1 MSSPGSG
8 SSSNRGPRHT
18 EVCVLP
24 IAKHK
29 RFHLIIHDFN
39 IQHIPSPPPPHFIRG
54 SCQVRRSRPE
64 ELINYIFALC
74 ETPSTP
80 PLCV

>member
-8 SSSNRGPRHT
+8 PSSNRGPRHT

-39 IQHIPSPPPPHFIRG
+39 IQHIPS
-54 SCQVRRSRPE
+54 ST
-64 ELINYIFALC
+64 
-74 ETPSTP
+74 TPISLEAAARYGDP
-80 PLCV
+80 VQKS